1 MDFNQFINNE
11 ASKLESSNSSFNNNV
26 ESYKPKNPVLRLGN
40 IKDANGNKV
49 TKENA
54 FVRVLPP
61 AQGTNVFFKEFRTT
75 GINYSK
81 KDGSQGFTGL
91 TLPAE
96 PGSSVLDPYI
106 QDWIT
111 NGVQFSRF
119 PNKPGVRYY
128 IHVIEYFNNNGQIQP
143 KTDEQGNVMIQ
154 PMELSNTG
162 YKELVANLKDT
173 MLKPSPNAPHSFIS
187 ANEAFLVNIAKAKK
201 GEMSWKV
208 SVYPNAPLGALPQGW
223 EQQLSDLEQLA
234 KPTEEQNPN
243 FVNFLI
249 NNVNN
254 TELSHDNFK
263 FNRESNVLGEEPSE
277 PKQAPTQQDIDN
289 QMPSNMEGQPNQP
302 QQGQVGQYTQQ
313 GQNNGQGQQLQGNQQ
328 PISNT
333 QFGQGA
339 PSGQQPNNT
348 GSVDWNNLAQQQSQP
363 DSNPFNDFD
372 VNSVDDSQVPFETQ
386 PQNTQQA
393 PEPQQTTQEPPKQK
407 QTQSIDDVLG
417 GLDLDNL

>member
-11 ASKLESSNSSFNNNV
+11 ASKLESGNSTFNNNSG

-40 IKDANGNKV
+40 VKDANGQKTV
-49 TKENA
+49 KENA
-54 FVRVLPP
+54 LVRVLPP
-61 AQGTNVFFKEFRTT
+61 AQGTNVFFKEFRTS
-75 GINYSK
+75 GINYTK

-96 PGSSVLDPYI
+96 QGSSVLDPYI
-106 QDWIT
+106 DNWIAD
-111 NGVQFSRF
+111 GVQFSRF
-119 PNKPGVRYY
+119 PNKPAVRYY

-143 KTDEQGNVMIQ
+143 KTDAQGNIMIQ

-162 YKELVANLKDT
+162 YKELLANLKDT

-223 EQQLSDLEQLA
+223 EQQLSDLEKLA

-263 FNRESNVLGEEPSE
+263 FNRESNVLGEEPSA
-277 PKQAPTQQDIDN
+277 PKQEPTQQDIDSQIPN
-289 QMPSNMEGQPNQP
+289 NIGGQQQAPVQSQQPQP
-302 QQGQVGQYTQQ
+302 QQQQ
-313 GQNNGQGQQLQGNQQ
+313 GN
-328 PISNT
+328 
-333 QFGQGA
+333 
-339 PSGQQPNNT
+339 
-348 GSVDWNNLAQQQSQP
+348 VDWNNLAQQQSQP

-372 VNSVDDSQVPFETQ
+372 VNSIDDVQVPFDTQ

-393 PEPQQTTQEPPKQK
+393 PEPQQATQEPPKQK
-407 QTQSIDDVLG
+407 KTQSIDDVLG
-417 GLDLDNL
+417 SLDLDNL

>member
-61 AQGTNVFFKEFRTT
+61 AQGTNVFFKEFRTS

-96 PGSSVLDPYI
+96 QGSSVLDPYI
-106 QDWIT
+106 DNWIA

-119 PNKPGVRYY
+119 PNKPAVRYY

-143 KTDEQGNVMIQ
+143 KTDSQGNIMIQ

-162 YKELVANLKDT
+162 YKELLANLKDT

-223 EQQLSDLEQLA
+223 EQQLSDLEKLA
-234 KPTEEQNPN
+234 QPTEEQNPN

-263 FNRESNVLGEEPSE
+263 FNRESNVLGEEPSA
-277 PKQAPTQQDIDN
+277 PKQEPTQQDIDS
-289 QMPSNMEGQPNQP
+289 QMPSNIGGQQQAPVQSQQP
-302 QQGQVGQYTQQ
+302 QQPQQQ
-313 GQNNGQGQQLQGNQQ
+313 GN
-328 PISNT
+328 
-333 QFGQGA
+333 
-339 PSGQQPNNT
+339 
-348 GSVDWNNLAQQQSQP
+348 VDWNNLAQQQSQP

-372 VNSVDDSQVPFETQ
+372 VSSIDDVQVPFDTQ
-386 PQNTQQA
+386 SQNTQQA
-393 PEPQQTTQEPPKQK
+393 PEPQPEPQQTTQEPPKQK

>member
-11 ASKLESSNSSFNNNV
+11 ASKLESGNSTFNNNSG

-40 IKDANGNKV
+40 VKDANGNKV

-61 AQGTNVFFKEFRTT
+61 AQGTNVFFKEFRTS

-96 PGSSVLDPYI
+96 QGSSVLDPYI
-106 QDWIT
+106 DNWIA
-111 NGVQFSRF
+111 NSVQFSRF
-119 PNKPGVRYY
+119 PNKPAVRYY

-143 KTDEQGNVMIQ
+143 KTDSQGNIMIQ

-162 YKELVANLKDT
+162 YKELLANLKDT

-223 EQQLSDLEQLA
+223 EQQLSDLEKLA
-234 KPTEEQNPN
+234 QPTEEQNPN

-263 FNRESNVLGEEPSE
+263 FNRESNVLGEEPSA
-277 PKQAPTQQDIDN
+277 PKQEPTQQDIDS
-289 QMPSNMEGQPNQP
+289 QMPSNIGGQQQAPVQSQQP
-302 QQGQVGQYTQQ
+302 QQ
-313 GQNNGQGQQLQGNQQ
+313 QGN
-328 PISNT
+328 
-333 QFGQGA
+333 
-339 PSGQQPNNT
+339 
-348 GSVDWNNLAQQQSQP
+348 VDWNNLAQQQSQP

-372 VNSVDDSQVPFETQ
+372 VSSIDDVQVPFDTQ
-386 PQNTQQA
+386 SQNTQQA
-393 PEPQQTTQEPPKQK
+393 PEPQPEPQQTTQEPPKQK

>member
-1 MDFNQFINNE
+1 MDFNQFINQE
-11 ASKLESSNSSFNNNV
+11 ASKLESGNSNFNQQN
-26 ESYKPKNPVLRLGN
+26 ESYKPKHSVLRLGN

-61 AQGTNVFFKEFRTT
+61 TQGTNVFFKEFRTT

-96 PGSSVLDPYI
+96 QGSSVLDPYI
-106 QDWIT
+106 DNWIA

-119 PNKPGVRYY
+119 PNKPAVRYY

-143 KTDEQGNVMIQ
+143 KTDSQGNIMIQ

-162 YKELVANLKDT
+162 YKELLVNLKDT

-223 EQQLSDLEQLA
+223 EQQLSDLEKLA
-234 KPTEEQNPN
+234 QPTEEQNPN

-263 FNRESNVLGEEPSE
+263 FNRETNVLGEEPSA
-277 PKQAPTQQDIDN
+277 PKQEPTQQDIDS
-289 QMPSNMEGQPNQP
+289 QMPSNIGGQPNQP
-302 QQGQVGQYTQQ
+302 QQS
-313 GQNNGQGQQLQGNQQ
+313 QGQQ
-328 PISNT
+328 PT
-333 QFGQGA
+333 
-339 PSGQQPNNT
+339 NT

-363 DSNPFNDFD
+363 DSNPFSDFD
-372 VNSVDDSQVPFETQ
+372 VSSVDDSQLPFETQ

-393 PEPQQTTQEPPKQK
+393 PEPQPQPQQTTQEPPKQNQPK
-407 QTQSIDDVLG
+407 NIDDVLG

>member
-11 ASKLESSNSSFNNNV
+11 ASKLESGNSTFNNNSG

-40 IKDANGNKV
+40 VRDANGKKAV
-49 TKENA
+49 KENA
-54 FVRVLPP
+54 LVRVLPP
-61 AQGTNVFFKEFRTT
+61 AQGTNVFFKEFRAT
-75 GINYSK
+75 GVNFTK
-81 KDGSQGFTGL
+81 KDGSQSYSGL

-96 PGSSVLDPYI
+96 QGSSVLDPYI
-106 QDWIT
+106 DNWIA
-111 NGVQFSRF
+111 NGVQFSKF
-119 PNKPGVRYY
+119 PNKPAVRYY

-143 KTDEQGNVMIQ
+143 KTDAQGNIIVQ

-162 YKELVANLKDT
+162 YKELLANLKDT

-223 EQQLSDLEQLA
+223 EQQLSDLEKLA

-263 FNRESNVLGEEPSE
+263 FNRESNVLGEEPSA
-277 PKQAPTQQDIDN
+277 PKQEPTQQDIDSQIPN
-289 QMPSNMEGQPNQP
+289 NIGGQQQAPVQSQQP
-302 QQGQVGQYTQQ
+302 QQQQQQQ
-313 GQNNGQGQQLQGNQQ
+313 GN
-328 PISNT
+328 
-333 QFGQGA
+333 
-339 PSGQQPNNT
+339 
-348 GSVDWNNLAQQQSQP
+348 VDWNNLAQQQSQP

-372 VNSVDDSQVPFETQ
+372 VNSINDVQVPFDTQ

-393 PEPQQTTQEPPKQK
+393 PEPQLEPQQATQEPPKQK
-407 QTQSIDDVLG
+407 KTQSIDDVLG
-417 GLDLDNL
+417 SLDLDNL

>member
-11 ASKLESSNSSFNNNV
+11 ASKLESSNSTFNNNSG

-40 IKDANGNKV
+40 VRDANGQKTV
-49 TKENA
+49 KENA
-54 FVRVLPP
+54 LVRVLPP
-61 AQGTNVFFKEFRTT
+61 AQGTNVFFKEFRTS
-75 GINYSK
+75 GINFTK
-81 KDGSQGFTGL
+81 KDGSQSYSGL

-96 PGSSVLDPYI
+96 QGSSVLDPYI
-106 QDWIT
+106 DNWIA

-143 KTDEQGNVMIQ
+143 KTDSQGNIMIQ

-162 YKELVANLKDT
+162 YKELLANLKDT

-223 EQQLSDLEQLA
+223 EQQLSDLEKLA
-234 KPTEEQNPN
+234 QPTEEQNPN

-263 FNRESNVLGEEPSE
+263 FNRETNVLGEEPSA
-277 PKQAPTQQDIDN
+277 PKQEPTQQDIDS
-289 QMPSNMEGQPNQP
+289 QMPSNIGGQQQAPVQAQQP
-302 QQGQVGQYTQQ
+302 QQQQ
-313 GQNNGQGQQLQGNQQ
+313 GN
-328 PISNT
+328 
-333 QFGQGA
+333 
-339 PSGQQPNNT
+339 
-348 GSVDWNNLAQQQSQP
+348 VDWNNLAQQQSQP

-372 VNSVDDSQVPFETQ
+372 VSSIDDVQVPFDTQ
-386 PQNTQQA
+386 SQNTQQA
-393 PEPQQTTQEPPKQK
+393 PEPQPEPQQTTQEPPKQK

>member
-96 PGSSVLDPYI
+96 QGSSVLDPYI
-106 QDWIT
+106 ANWIA

-119 PNKPGVRYY
+119 PNKPAVRYY

-143 KTDEQGNVMIQ
+143 KTDSQGNIMIQ

-162 YKELVANLKDT
+162 YKELLANLKDT

-223 EQQLSDLEQLA
+223 EQQLSDLEKLA

-263 FNRESNVLGEEPSE
+263 FNRESNVLGEEPSA
-277 PKQAPTQQDIDN
+277 PKQEPTQQDIDSQIPN
-289 QMPSNMEGQPNQP
+289 NIGGQQQAPVQSQQP
-302 QQGQVGQYTQQ
+302 QQPQQQ
-313 GQNNGQGQQLQGNQQ
+313 GN
-328 PISNT
+328 
-333 QFGQGA
+333 
-339 PSGQQPNNT
+339 
-348 GSVDWNNLAQQQSQP
+348 VDWNNLAQQQSQP

-372 VNSVDDSQVPFETQ
+372 VNSIDDVQVPFDTQ

-393 PEPQQTTQEPPKQK
+393 PEPQPEPQQATQEPPKQK

>member
-61 AQGTNVFFKEFRTT
+61 AQGTNVFFKEFRTS

-96 PGSSVLDPYI
+96 QGSSVLDPYI
-106 QDWIT
+106 DSWIA

-119 PNKPGVRYY
+119 PNKPAVRYY

-143 KTDEQGNVMIQ
+143 KTDSQGNIMIQ

-162 YKELVANLKDT
+162 YKELLANLKDT

-223 EQQLSDLEQLA
+223 EQQLSDLEKLA
-234 KPTEEQNPN
+234 QPTEEQNPN

-263 FNRESNVLGEEPSE
+263 FNRESNVLGEEPSA
-277 PKQAPTQQDIDN
+277 PKQEPTQQDIDS
-289 QMPSNMEGQPNQP
+289 QIPSNIGGQQQAPVRSQQP
-302 QQGQVGQYTQQ
+302 QQQQ
-313 GQNNGQGQQLQGNQQ
+313 GN
-328 PISNT
+328 
-333 QFGQGA
+333 
-339 PSGQQPNNT
+339 
-348 GSVDWNNLAQQQSQP
+348 VDWNNLAQQQSQP

-372 VNSVDDSQVPFETQ
+372 VNSIDDVQVPFSTQ

-393 PEPQQTTQEPPKQK
+393 SEPQPQQTTQEPPKQNQPK
-407 QTQSIDDVLG
+407 NIDDVLG

>member
-40 IKDANGNKV
+40 VKDANGNKV

-96 PGSSVLDPYI
+96 QGSSVLDPYI
-106 QDWIT
+106 DSWIA

-119 PNKPGVRYY
+119 PNKPAVRYY

-143 KTDEQGNVMIQ
+143 KTDSQGSIMIQ

-162 YKELVANLKDT
+162 YKELLANLKDT

-223 EQQLSDLEQLA
+223 EQQLSDLEKLA
-234 KPTEEQNPN
+234 QPTEEQNPN

-263 FNRESNVLGEEPSE
+263 FNRETNVLGEEPSA
-277 PKQAPTQQDIDN
+277 PKQEPTQQDIDS
-289 QMPSNMEGQPNQP
+289 QMPSNIGGQQQAPVQAQQP
-302 QQGQVGQYTQQ
+302 QQQQ
-313 GQNNGQGQQLQGNQQ
+313 GN
-328 PISNT
+328 
-333 QFGQGA
+333 
-339 PSGQQPNNT
+339 
-348 GSVDWNNLAQQQSQP
+348 VDWNNLAQQQSQP

-372 VNSVDDSQVPFETQ
+372 VSSIDDVQVPFDTQ
-386 PQNTQQA
+386 SQNTQQA
-393 PEPQQTTQEPPKQK
+393 PEPQPEPQQTTQEPPKQK

>member
-61 AQGTNVFFKEFRTT
+61 AQGTNVFFKEFRTS

-96 PGSSVLDPYI
+96 QGSSVLDPYI
-106 QDWIT
+106 DNWIA

-119 PNKPGVRYY
+119 PNKPAVRYY

-143 KTDEQGNVMIQ
+143 KTDSQGNIVIQ

-162 YKELVANLKDT
+162 YKELLANLKDT

-223 EQQLSDLEQLA
+223 EQQLSDLEKLA
-234 KPTEEQNPN
+234 QPTEEQNPN

-263 FNRESNVLGEEPSE
+263 FNRETNVLGEEPSA
-277 PKQAPTQQDIDN
+277 PKQEPTQQDIDS
-289 QMPSNMEGQPNQP
+289 QIPSNIGGQQQAPVQAQQP
-302 QQGQVGQYTQQ
+302 QQ
-313 GQNNGQGQQLQGNQQ
+313 QGN
-328 PISNT
+328 
-333 QFGQGA
+333 
-339 PSGQQPNNT
+339 
-348 GSVDWNNLAQQQSQP
+348 VDWNNLAQQQSQP

-372 VNSVDDSQVPFETQ
+372 VSSIDDVQVPFDTQ
-386 PQNTQQA
+386 SQNTQQA
-393 PEPQQTTQEPPKQK
+393 PEPQPEPQQTTQEPPKQK

>member
-1 MDFNQFINNE
+1 MDFNQFINSE
-11 ASKLESSNSSFNNNV
+11 ASKLESGNSTFNNNSG

-40 IKDANGNKV
+40 VRDANGKKTV
-49 TKENA
+49 KENA
-54 FVRVLPP
+54 LVRVLPP
-61 AQGTNVFFKEFRTT
+61 AQGTNVFFKEFRTS
-75 GINYSK
+75 GINFTK
-81 KDGSQGFTGL
+81 KDGSQSYSGL

-96 PGSSVLDPYI
+96 QGSSVLDPYI
-106 QDWIT
+106 DNWIA

-128 IHVIEYFNNNGQIQP
+128 IHVIEYFNNNGQLQP
-143 KTDEQGNVMIQ
+143 KTDAQGNIMIQ

-162 YKELVANLKDT
+162 YKELLANLKDT

-187 ANEAFLVNIAKAKK
+187 ANEAFLVNIVKAKK

-223 EQQLSDLEQLA
+223 EQQLSDLEKLA

-263 FNRESNVLGEEPSE
+263 FNRESNVLGEEPSAPQQE
-277 PKQAPTQQDIDN
+277 PTQQDIDS
-289 QMPSNMEGQPNQP
+289 QIPSNIGGQQQAPVQSQQP
-302 QQGQVGQYTQQ
+302 QQ
-313 GQNNGQGQQLQGNQQ
+313 QGN
-328 PISNT
+328 
-333 QFGQGA
+333 
-339 PSGQQPNNT
+339 
-348 GSVDWNNLAQQQSQP
+348 VDWNNLAQQQSQP
-363 DSNPFNDFD
+363 DSNPFNGFD
-372 VNSVDDSQVPFETQ
+372 ANSIDDVQVPFDTQ

-393 PEPQQTTQEPPKQK
+393 PEPQPEPQQATQEPPKQK

>member
-40 IKDANGNKV
+40 IKDANGKKV

-61 AQGTNVFFKEFRTT
+61 AQGTNVFFKEFRTS

-96 PGSSVLDPYI
+96 QGSSVLDPYI
-106 QDWIT
+106 DNWIA

-119 PNKPGVRYY
+119 PNKPAVRYY

-143 KTDEQGNVMIQ
+143 KTDSQGNIVIQ

-162 YKELVANLKDT
+162 YKELLANLKDT

-223 EQQLSDLEQLA
+223 EQQLSDLEKLA
-234 KPTEEQNPN
+234 QPTEEQNPN

-263 FNRESNVLGEEPSE
+263 FNRETNVLGEEPSA
-277 PKQAPTQQDIDN
+277 PKQEPTQQDIDS
-289 QMPSNMEGQPNQP
+289 QIPSNIGGQQQAPVQSQQP
-302 QQGQVGQYTQQ
+302 QQ
-313 GQNNGQGQQLQGNQQ
+313 QGN
-328 PISNT
+328 
-333 QFGQGA
+333 
-339 PSGQQPNNT
+339 
-348 GSVDWNNLAQQQSQP
+348 VDWNNLAQQQSQP

-372 VNSVDDSQVPFETQ
+372 VSSIDDVQVPFDTQ
-386 PQNTQQA
+386 SQNTQQA
-393 PEPQQTTQEPPKQK
+393 PEPQPEPQQTTQEPPKQK

>member
-96 PGSSVLDPYI
+96 QGSSVLDPYI
-106 QDWIT
+106 DNWIA

-119 PNKPGVRYY
+119 PNKPAVRYY

-143 KTDEQGNVMIQ
+143 KTDSQGNIMIQ

-162 YKELVANLKDT
+162 YKELLANLKDT

-223 EQQLSDLEQLA
+223 EQQLSDLEKLA

-263 FNRESNVLGEEPSE
+263 FNRESNVLGEEPSA
-277 PKQAPTQQDIDN
+277 PKQEPTQQDIDS
-289 QMPSNMEGQPNQP
+289 QIPSNIGGQQQAPVQSQQP
-302 QQGQVGQYTQQ
+302 QQQQQQQ
-313 GQNNGQGQQLQGNQQ
+313 GN
-328 PISNT
+328 
-333 QFGQGA
+333 
-339 PSGQQPNNT
+339 
-348 GSVDWNNLAQQQSQP
+348 VDWNNLAQQQSQP

-372 VNSVDDSQVPFETQ
+372 VNSIDDVQVPFSTQ

-393 PEPQQTTQEPPKQK
+393 PEPQPEPQQATQEPPKQK

>member
-61 AQGTNVFFKEFRTT
+61 AQGTNVFFKEFRTS

-96 PGSSVLDPYI
+96 QGSSVLDPYI
-106 QDWIT
+106 DNWIA

-119 PNKPGVRYY
+119 PNKPAVRYY

-143 KTDEQGNVMIQ
+143 KTDSQGNIMIQ

-162 YKELVANLKDT
+162 YKELLANLKDV

-223 EQQLSDLEQLA
+223 EQQLSDLDKLA
-234 KPTEEQNPN
+234 QPTEEQNPN

-263 FNRESNVLGEEPSE
+263 FNRETNVLGEEPSA
-277 PKQAPTQQDIDN
+277 PKQEPTQQDIDS
-289 QMPSNMEGQPNQP
+289 QMPSNIGGQPNQP
-302 QQGQVGQYTQQ
+302 QQSQV
-313 GQNNGQGQQLQGNQQ
+313 
-328 PISNT
+328 
-333 QFGQGA
+333 
-339 PSGQQPNNT
+339 QQPNNA

-372 VNSVDDSQVPFETQ
+372 VSSVDDSQLPFETQ

-393 PEPQQTTQEPPKQK
+393 PEPQPQPQPQQTTQEPPKQNQPK
-407 QTQSIDDVLG
+407 NIDDVLG

>member
-96 PGSSVLDPYI
+96 QGSSVLDPYI
-106 QDWIT
+106 DNWIA

-119 PNKPGVRYY
+119 PNKPAVRYY

-143 KTDEQGNVMIQ
+143 KTDSQGNIVIQ

-162 YKELVANLKDT
+162 YKELLANLKDT

-223 EQQLSDLEQLA
+223 EQQLSDLEKLA
-234 KPTEEQNPN
+234 QPTEEQNPN

-263 FNRESNVLGEEPSE
+263 FNRETNVLGEEPSA
-277 PKQAPTQQDIDN
+277 PKQEPTQQDIDS
-289 QMPSNMEGQPNQP
+289 QMPSNIGGQQQAPVQSQQP
-302 QQGQVGQYTQQ
+302 QQ
-313 GQNNGQGQQLQGNQQ
+313 QGN
-328 PISNT
+328 
-333 QFGQGA
+333 
-339 PSGQQPNNT
+339 
-348 GSVDWNNLAQQQSQP
+348 VDWNNLAQQQSQP

-372 VNSVDDSQVPFETQ
+372 VSSIDDVQVPFDT
-386 PQNTQQA
+386 PSQNTQQA
-393 PEPQQTTQEPPKQK
+393 PEPQPEPQQTTQEPPKQK

>member
-40 IKDANGNKV
+40 VKDANGNKV

-96 PGSSVLDPYI
+96 QGSSVLDPYI
-106 QDWIT
+106 DSWIA

-119 PNKPGVRYY
+119 PNKPAVRYY

-143 KTDEQGNVMIQ
+143 KTDSQGNIMIQ

-162 YKELVANLKDT
+162 YKELLANLKDT

-223 EQQLSDLEQLA
+223 EQQLSDLEKLA
-234 KPTEEQNPN
+234 QPTEEQNPN
-243 FVNFLI
+243 FVNLLI

-263 FNRESNVLGEEPSE
+263 FNRESNVLGEEPSA
-277 PKQAPTQQDIDN
+277 PKQEPTQQDIDSQIPN
-289 QMPSNMEGQPNQP
+289 NIGGQQQAPVQP
-302 QQGQVGQYTQQ
+302 QQQQQQ
-313 GQNNGQGQQLQGNQQ
+313 GN
-328 PISNT
+328 
-333 QFGQGA
+333 
-339 PSGQQPNNT
+339 
-348 GSVDWNNLAQQQSQP
+348 VDWNNLAQQQSQP

-372 VNSVDDSQVPFETQ
+372 VNSIDDVQVPFDTQ
-386 PQNTQQA
+386 SQNTQQA
-393 PEPQQTTQEPPKQK
+393 PESQQATQEPPKQK
-407 QTQSIDDVLG
+407 KTQSIDDVLG
-417 GLDLDNL
+417 SLDLDNL

>member
-61 AQGTNVFFKEFRTT
+61 AQGTNVFFKEFRTS

-96 PGSSVLDPYI
+96 QGSSVLDPYI
-106 QDWIT
+106 DNWIA

-119 PNKPGVRYY
+119 PNKPAVRYY

-143 KTDEQGNVMIQ
+143 KTDSQGNIMIQ

-162 YKELVANLKDT
+162 YKELLANLKDT

-223 EQQLSDLEQLA
+223 EQQLSDLEKLA
-234 KPTEEQNPN
+234 QPTEEQNPN

-263 FNRESNVLGEEPSE
+263 FNRESNVLGEEPSA
-277 PKQAPTQQDIDN
+277 PKQEPTQQDIDS
-289 QMPSNMEGQPNQP
+289 QMPSNIGGQQQAPVQSQQP
-302 QQGQVGQYTQQ
+302 QQ
-313 GQNNGQGQQLQGNQQ
+313 QGN
-328 PISNT
+328 
-333 QFGQGA
+333 
-339 PSGQQPNNT
+339 
-348 GSVDWNNLAQQQSQP
+348 VDWNNLAQQQSQP

-372 VNSVDDSQVPFETQ
+372 VSSIDDVQVPFDTQ
-386 PQNTQQA
+386 SQNTQQA
-393 PEPQQTTQEPPKQK
+393 PEPQPEPQQTTQEPPKQK

>member
-61 AQGTNVFFKEFRTT
+61 AQGTNVFFKEFRTS

-106 QDWIT
+106 DNWIA

-119 PNKPGVRYY
+119 PNKPAVRYY

-143 KTDEQGNVMIQ
+143 KTDSQGNIVIQ

-162 YKELVANLKDT
+162 YKELLANLKDT

-223 EQQLSDLEQLA
+223 EQQLSDLEKLA
-234 KPTEEQNPN
+234 QPTEEQNPN

-263 FNRESNVLGEEPSE
+263 FNRETNVLGEEPSA
-277 PKQAPTQQDIDN
+277 PKQEPTQQDIDS
-289 QMPSNMEGQPNQP
+289 QIPSNIGGQQQAPVQAQQP
-302 QQGQVGQYTQQ
+302 QQ
-313 GQNNGQGQQLQGNQQ
+313 QGN
-328 PISNT
+328 
-333 QFGQGA
+333 
-339 PSGQQPNNT
+339 
-348 GSVDWNNLAQQQSQP
+348 VDWNNLAQQQSQP

-372 VNSVDDSQVPFETQ
+372 VSSIDDVQVPFDTQ
-386 PQNTQQA
+386 SQNTQQA
-393 PEPQQTTQEPPKQK
+393 PEPQPEPQQTTQEPPKQK

>member
-11 ASKLESSNSSFNNNV
+11 ASKLESGNNTFNNNSG

-40 IKDANGNKV
+40 VKDANGNKV

-96 PGSSVLDPYI
+96 QGSSVLDPYI
-106 QDWIT
+106 DSWIA

-119 PNKPGVRYY
+119 PNKPAVRYY

-143 KTDEQGNVMIQ
+143 KTDSQGNIMIQ

-162 YKELVANLKDT
+162 YKELLANLKDT

-223 EQQLSDLEQLA
+223 EQQLSDLEKLA
-234 KPTEEQNPN
+234 QPTEEQNPN

-263 FNRESNVLGEEPSE
+263 FNRETNVLGEEPSA
-277 PKQAPTQQDIDN
+277 PKQEPTQQDIDSQIPN
-289 QMPSNMEGQPNQP
+289 NIGGQQQAPVQSQQQ
-302 QQGQVGQYTQQ
+302 QQG
-313 GQNNGQGQQLQGNQQ
+313 N
-328 PISNT
+328 
-333 QFGQGA
+333 
-339 PSGQQPNNT
+339 
-348 GSVDWNNLAQQQSQP
+348 VDWNNLAQQQSQP

-372 VNSVDDSQVPFETQ
+372 VSSIDDVQVPFDTQ
-386 PQNTQQA
+386 SQNTQQA
-393 PEPQQTTQEPPKQK
+393 PESQPEPQPTTQEPPKQK

>member
-40 IKDANGNKV
+40 VKDANGNKV

-96 PGSSVLDPYI
+96 QGSSVLDPYI
-106 QDWIT
+106 DSWIA

-119 PNKPGVRYY
+119 PNKPAVRYY

-143 KTDEQGNVMIQ
+143 KTDSQGNIMIQ

-162 YKELVANLKDT
+162 YKELLANLKDT

-223 EQQLSDLEQLA
+223 EQQLSDLEKLA
-234 KPTEEQNPN
+234 QPTEEQNPN

-263 FNRESNVLGEEPSE
+263 FNRETNVLGEEPSA
-277 PKQAPTQQDIDN
+277 PKQEPTQQDIDS
-289 QMPSNMEGQPNQP
+289 QMPSNIG
-302 QQGQVGQYTQQ
+302 
-313 GQNNGQGQQLQGNQQ
+313 GQQQAPVQSQQQQKGN
-328 PISNT
+328 
-333 QFGQGA
+333 
-339 PSGQQPNNT
+339 
-348 GSVDWNNLAQQQSQP
+348 VDWNNLAQQQSQP

-372 VNSVDDSQVPFETQ
+372 VSSIDDVQVPFDTQ
-386 PQNTQQA
+386 SQNTQQA
-393 PEPQQTTQEPPKQK
+393 PESQPEPQQTTQEPPKQK

>member
-40 IKDANGNKV
+40 VKDANGNKV

-96 PGSSVLDPYI
+96 QGSSVLDPYI
-106 QDWIT
+106 DSWIA

-119 PNKPGVRYY
+119 PNKPAVRYY

-143 KTDEQGNVMIQ
+143 KTDSQGNIMIQ

-162 YKELVANLKDT
+162 YKELLANLKDT

-223 EQQLSDLEQLA
+223 EQQLSDLEKLA
-234 KPTEEQNPN
+234 QPTEEQNPN

-263 FNRESNVLGEEPSE
+263 FNRETNVLGEEPSA
-277 PKQAPTQQDIDN
+277 PKQEPTQQDIDS
-289 QMPSNMEGQPNQP
+289 QMPSNIGGQQQAPVQSQQ
-302 QQGQVGQYTQQ
+302 QQG
-313 GQNNGQGQQLQGNQQ
+313 N
-328 PISNT
+328 
-333 QFGQGA
+333 
-339 PSGQQPNNT
+339 
-348 GSVDWNNLAQQQSQP
+348 VDWNNLAQQQSQP

-372 VNSVDDSQVPFETQ
+372 VSSIDDVQVPFDTQ
-386 PQNTQQA
+386 SQNTQQA
-393 PEPQQTTQEPPKQK
+393 PESQQTTQEPPKQK

>member
-40 IKDANGNKV
+40 VKDANGNKV

-96 PGSSVLDPYI
+96 QGSSVLDPYI
-106 QDWIT
+106 DSWIA

-119 PNKPGVRYY
+119 PNKPAVRYY

-143 KTDEQGNVMIQ
+143 KTDSQGNIMIQ

-162 YKELVANLKDT
+162 YKELLANLKDT

-223 EQQLSDLEQLA
+223 EQQLSDLEKLA
-234 KPTEEQNPN
+234 QPTEEQNPN

-263 FNRESNVLGEEPSE
+263 FNRETNVLGEEPSA
-277 PKQAPTQQDIDN
+277 PKQEPTQQDIDS
-289 QMPSNMEGQPNQP
+289 QMPSNIGGQQQAPVQAQQP
-302 QQGQVGQYTQQ
+302 QQQQ
-313 GQNNGQGQQLQGNQQ
+313 GN
-328 PISNT
+328 
-333 QFGQGA
+333 
-339 PSGQQPNNT
+339 
-348 GSVDWNNLAQQQSQP
+348 VDWNNLAQQQSQP

-372 VNSVDDSQVPFETQ
+372 VSSIDDVQVPFDTQ
-386 PQNTQQA
+386 SQNTQQA
-393 PEPQQTTQEPPKQK
+393 PEPQPEPQQTTQEPPKQK

>member
-11 ASKLESSNSSFNNNV
+11 ASKLESGNNTFNNNSG

-40 IKDANGNKV
+40 VKDANGQKTV
-49 TKENA
+49 KENA
-54 FVRVLPP
+54 LVRVLPP
-61 AQGTNVFFKEFRTT
+61 AQGTNVFFKEFRTS
-75 GINYSK
+75 GINYTK

-96 PGSSVLDPYI
+96 QGSSVLDPYI
-106 QDWIT
+106 DNWIAD
-111 NGVQFSRF
+111 GVQFSRF
-119 PNKPGVRYY
+119 PNKPAVRYY

-143 KTDEQGNVMIQ
+143 KTDSQGNIMIQ

-162 YKELVANLKDT
+162 YKELLANLKDT

-223 EQQLSDLEQLA
+223 EQQLSDLEKLA
-234 KPTEEQNPN
+234 QPTEEQNPN

-263 FNRESNVLGEEPSE
+263 FNRETNVLGEEPSA
-277 PKQAPTQQDIDN
+277 PKQEPTQQDIDS
-289 QMPSNMEGQPNQP
+289 QMPSNIGGQQQAPVQSQQQ
-302 QQGQVGQYTQQ
+302 QQG
-313 GQNNGQGQQLQGNQQ
+313 N
-328 PISNT
+328 
-333 QFGQGA
+333 
-339 PSGQQPNNT
+339 
-348 GSVDWNNLAQQQSQP
+348 VDWNNLAQQQSQP

-372 VNSVDDSQVPFETQ
+372 VSSIDDVQVPFDTQ
-386 PQNTQQA
+386 SQNTQQA
-393 PEPQQTTQEPPKQK
+393 PESQPEPQPTTQEPPKQK

>member
-40 IKDANGNKV
+40 VKDANGNKV

-96 PGSSVLDPYI
+96 QGSSVLDPYI
-106 QDWIT
+106 DSWIA

-119 PNKPGVRYY
+119 PNKPAVRYY

-143 KTDEQGNVMIQ
+143 KTDSQGNIMIQ

-162 YKELVANLKDT
+162 YKELLANLKDT

-223 EQQLSDLEQLA
+223 EQQLSDLEKLA

-263 FNRESNVLGEEPSE
+263 FNRESNVLGEEPSA
-277 PKQAPTQQDIDN
+277 PKQEPTQQDIDSQIPN
-289 QMPSNMEGQPNQP
+289 NIGGQQQAPVRSQQP
-302 QQGQVGQYTQQ
+302 QQQQ
-313 GQNNGQGQQLQGNQQ
+313 GN
-328 PISNT
+328 
-333 QFGQGA
+333 
-339 PSGQQPNNT
+339 
-348 GSVDWNNLAQQQSQP
+348 VDWNNLAQQQSQP

-372 VNSVDDSQVPFETQ
+372 VNSIDDVQVPFSTQ

-393 PEPQQTTQEPPKQK
+393 PEPQPQQTTQEPPKQNQPK
-407 QTQSIDDVLG
+407 NIDDVLG

>member
-40 IKDANGNKV
+40 VKDANGNKV

-96 PGSSVLDPYI
+96 QGSSVLDPYI
-106 QDWIT
+106 DSWIA

-119 PNKPGVRYY
+119 PNKPAVRYY

-143 KTDEQGNVMIQ
+143 KTDSQGNIMIQ

-162 YKELVANLKDT
+162 YKELLANLKDT

-223 EQQLSDLEQLA
+223 EQQLSDLEKLA
-234 KPTEEQNPN
+234 QPTEEQNPN

-263 FNRESNVLGEEPSE
+263 FNRETNVLGEEPSA
-277 PKQAPTQQDIDN
+277 PKQEPTQQDIDS
-289 QMPSNMEGQPNQP
+289 QMPSNIGGQQQAPVQP
-302 QQGQVGQYTQQ
+302 QQQQQQQ
-313 GQNNGQGQQLQGNQQ
+313 GN
-328 PISNT
+328 
-333 QFGQGA
+333 
-339 PSGQQPNNT
+339 
-348 GSVDWNNLAQQQSQP
+348 VDWNNLAQQQSQP
-363 DSNPFNDFD
+363 DPSPFNDFD
-372 VNSVDDSQVPFETQ
+372 VSSIDDVQVPFSTQ

-393 PEPQQTTQEPPKQK
+393 PEPQPEPQQTTQEPPKQK

>member
-40 IKDANGNKV
+40 VKDANGNKV

-96 PGSSVLDPYI
+96 QGSSVLDPYI
-106 QDWIT
+106 DSWIA

-119 PNKPGVRYY
+119 PNKPAVRYY

-143 KTDEQGNVMIQ
+143 KTDSQGNIMIQ

-162 YKELVANLKDT
+162 YKELLANLKDT

-223 EQQLSDLEQLA
+223 EQQLSDLEKLA
-234 KPTEEQNPN
+234 QPTEEQNPN

-263 FNRESNVLGEEPSE
+263 FNRETNVLGEEPSA
-277 PKQAPTQQDIDN
+277 PKQEPTQQDIDS
-289 QMPSNMEGQPNQP
+289 QMPSNIGGQQQAPVQSQQQ
-302 QQGQVGQYTQQ
+302 QQG
-313 GQNNGQGQQLQGNQQ
+313 N
-328 PISNT
+328 
-333 QFGQGA
+333 
-339 PSGQQPNNT
+339 
-348 GSVDWNNLAQQQSQP
+348 VDWNNLAQQQSQP

-372 VNSVDDSQVPFETQ
+372 VSSIDDVQVPFDTQ
-386 PQNTQQA
+386 SQNTQQA
-393 PEPQQTTQEPPKQK
+393 PESQQTTQEPPKQK

>member
-40 IKDANGNKV
+40 VKDANGNKV

-96 PGSSVLDPYI
+96 QGSSVLDPYI
-106 QDWIT
+106 DSWIA

-119 PNKPGVRYY
+119 PNKPAVRYY

-143 KTDEQGNVMIQ
+143 KTDSQGNIMIQ

-162 YKELVANLKDT
+162 YKELLANLKDT

-187 ANEAFLVNIAKAKK
+187 ANEAFLVNIVKAKK

-223 EQQLSDLEQLA
+223 EQQLSDLEKLA
-234 KPTEEQNPN
+234 QPTEEQNPN

-263 FNRESNVLGEEPSE
+263 FNRETNVLGEEPSA
-277 PKQAPTQQDIDN
+277 PKQEPTQQDIDS
-289 QMPSNMEGQPNQP
+289 QIPSNIGGQQQAPVQSQQ
-302 QQGQVGQYTQQ
+302 QQG
-313 GQNNGQGQQLQGNQQ
+313 N
-328 PISNT
+328 
-333 QFGQGA
+333 
-339 PSGQQPNNT
+339 
-348 GSVDWNNLAQQQSQP
+348 VDWNNLAQQQSQP

-372 VNSVDDSQVPFETQ
+372 VSSIDDVQVPFDTQ
-386 PQNTQQA
+386 SQNTQQA
-393 PEPQQTTQEPPKQK
+393 PESQQTTQEPPKQK

>member
-61 AQGTNVFFKEFRTT
+61 AQGTNVFFKEFRTS
-75 GINYSK
+75 GINFTK
-81 KDGSQGFTGL
+81 KDGSQSYSGL

-96 PGSSVLDPYI
+96 EGSSVLDPFI
-106 QDWIT
+106 QNWIS

-119 PNKPGVRYY
+119 PNKPAVRYY

-143 KTDEQGNVMIQ
+143 KTDSQGNIMIQ

-162 YKELVANLKDT
+162 YKELLANLKDT

-223 EQQLSDLEQLA
+223 EQQLSDLEKLA

-263 FNRESNVLGEEPSE
+263 FNRESNVLGEEPSA
-277 PKQAPTQQDIDN
+277 PKQEPTQQDIDSQIPN
-289 QMPSNMEGQPNQP
+289 NIGGQQQAPVQP
-302 QQGQVGQYTQQ
+302 QQPQQPQQQ
-313 GQNNGQGQQLQGNQQ
+313 GN
-328 PISNT
+328 
-333 QFGQGA
+333 
-339 PSGQQPNNT
+339 
-348 GSVDWNNLAQQQSQP
+348 VDWNNLAQQQSQP

-372 VNSVDDSQVPFETQ
+372 VSSIDDVQVPFNTQ

-393 PEPQQTTQEPPKQK
+393 PEPQPEPQQATQEPPKQK

>member
-61 AQGTNVFFKEFRTT
+61 AQGTNVFFKEFRTS

-106 QDWIT
+106 DNWIA

-119 PNKPGVRYY
+119 PNKPAVRYY

-143 KTDEQGNVMIQ
+143 KTDSQGNIVIQ

-162 YKELVANLKDT
+162 YKELLANLKDT

-223 EQQLSDLEQLA
+223 EQQLSDLEKLA
-234 KPTEEQNPN
+234 QPTEEQNPN

-263 FNRESNVLGEEPSE
+263 FNRESNVLGEEPSA
-277 PKQAPTQQDIDN
+277 PKQEPTQQDIDS
-289 QMPSNMEGQPNQP
+289 QIPSNIGGQQQAPVQSQQP
-302 QQGQVGQYTQQ
+302 QQ
-313 GQNNGQGQQLQGNQQ
+313 QGN
-328 PISNT
+328 
-333 QFGQGA
+333 
-339 PSGQQPNNT
+339 
-348 GSVDWNNLAQQQSQP
+348 VDWNNLAQQQSQP
-363 DSNPFNDFD
+363 DSSPFNDFD
-372 VNSVDDSQVPFETQ
+372 VNSIDDVQVPFDTQ
-386 PQNTQQA
+386 SQNTQQA
-393 PEPQQTTQEPPKQK
+393 PEPQPEPQQTTQEPPKQK

>member
-40 IKDANGNKV
+40 VKDANGNKV

-96 PGSSVLDPYI
+96 QGSSVLDPYI
-106 QDWIT
+106 DSWIA

-119 PNKPGVRYY
+119 PNKPAVRYY

-143 KTDEQGNVMIQ
+143 KTDSQGNIMIQ

-162 YKELVANLKDT
+162 YKELLANLKDT

-223 EQQLSDLEQLA
+223 EQQLSDLEKLA
-234 KPTEEQNPN
+234 QPTEEQNPN

-263 FNRESNVLGEEPSE
+263 FNRESNVLGEEPSA
-277 PKQAPTQQDIDN
+277 PKQEPTQQDIDSQIPN
-289 QMPSNMEGQPNQP
+289 NIGGQQQAPVQP
-302 QQGQVGQYTQQ
+302 QQQQQQ
-313 GQNNGQGQQLQGNQQ
+313 GN
-328 PISNT
+328 
-333 QFGQGA
+333 
-339 PSGQQPNNT
+339 
-348 GSVDWNNLAQQQSQP
+348 VDWNNLAQQQSQP

-372 VNSVDDSQVPFETQ
+372 VNSIDDVQVPFDTQ
-386 PQNTQQA
+386 SQNTQQA
-393 PEPQQTTQEPPKQK
+393 PESQQATQEPPKQK
-407 QTQSIDDVLG
+407 KTQSIDDVLG
-417 GLDLDNL
+417 SLDLDNL

>member
-11 ASKLESSNSSFNNNV
+11 ASKLESGNSTFNNNSG

-40 IKDANGNKV
+40 VRDANGKKSV
-49 TKENA
+49 KENA
-54 FVRVLPP
+54 LVRVLPP
-61 AQGTNVFFKEFRTT
+61 AQGTNVFFKEFRAT
-75 GINYSK
+75 GINYTK

-96 PGSSVLDPYI
+96 QGSSVLDPYI
-106 QDWIT
+106 DNWIA
-111 NGVQFSRF
+111 NSVQFSKF
-119 PNKPGVRYY
+119 PNKPAVRYY

-143 KTDEQGNVMIQ
+143 KTDSQGNIMVQ

-162 YKELVANLKDT
+162 YKELLANLKDT

-223 EQQLSDLEQLA
+223 EQQLSDLEKLA

-263 FNRESNVLGEEPSE
+263 FNRESNVLGEEPSA
-277 PKQAPTQQDIDN
+277 PKQEPTQQDIDSQIPN
-289 QMPSNMEGQPNQP
+289 NIGGQQQAPVQSQQP
-302 QQGQVGQYTQQ
+302 QQQQ
-313 GQNNGQGQQLQGNQQ
+313 GN
-328 PISNT
+328 
-333 QFGQGA
+333 
-339 PSGQQPNNT
+339 
-348 GSVDWNNLAQQQSQP
+348 VDWNNLAQQQSQP

-372 VNSVDDSQVPFETQ
+372 VNSIDDVQVPFDTQ

-393 PEPQQTTQEPPKQK
+393 PEPQPEPQQATQEPPKQNK
-407 QTQSIDDVLG
+407 TQSIDDVLG
-417 GLDLDNL
+417 SLDLDNL

>member
-26 ESYKPKNPVLRLGN
+26 ESYKPQNPVLRLGN
-40 IKDANGNKV
+40 VKDAHGNKV

-96 PGSSVLDPYI
+96 QGSSVLDPYI
-106 QDWIT
+106 DSWIA

-119 PNKPGVRYY
+119 PNKPAVRYY
-128 IHVIEYFNNNGQIQP
+128 IHVIEYFNNNGQLQP
-143 KTDEQGNVMIQ
+143 KTDAQGNIMIQ

-162 YKELVANLKDT
+162 YKELLSNLKDT

-187 ANEAFLVNIAKAKK
+187 ANEAFLVNIVKAKK

-223 EQQLSDLEQLA
+223 EQQLSDLEKLA

-263 FNRESNVLGEEPSE
+263 FNRETNVLGEEPSA
-277 PKQAPTQQDIDN
+277 PKQETSAPQQEVTQQDIDS
-289 QMPSNMEGQPNQP
+289 QIPSNIGGQQQAPVQSQQP
-302 QQGQVGQYTQQ
+302 QQ
-313 GQNNGQGQQLQGNQQ
+313 QQ
-328 PISNT
+328 P
-333 QFGQGA
+333 
-339 PSGQQPNNT
+339 QQHGN
-348 GSVDWNNLAQQQSQP
+348 VDWNNLAQQQSQP
-363 DSNPFNDFD
+363 DPSPFNDFD
-372 VNSVDDSQVPFETQ
+372 VNSIDDVQVPFSTQ

-393 PEPQQTTQEPPKQK
+393 PEPQPEPQQATQEPPKQT

>member
-11 ASKLESSNSSFNNNV
+11 ASKLESGNSTFNNNSG

-40 IKDANGNKV
+40 VKDANGQKTV
-49 TKENA
+49 KENA
-54 FVRVLPP
+54 LVRVLPP
-61 AQGTNVFFKEFRTT
+61 AQGTNVFFKEFRTS
-75 GINYSK
+75 GINFTK
-81 KDGSQGFTGL
+81 KDGSQSYSGL

-96 PGSSVLDPYI
+96 QGSSVLDPYI
-106 QDWIT
+106 DNWIA

-128 IHVIEYFNNNGQIQP
+128 IHVIEYFNNNGQLQP
-143 KTDEQGNVMIQ
+143 KTDAQGNIMIQ

-162 YKELVANLKDT
+162 YKELLSNLKDV

-187 ANEAFLVNIAKAKK
+187 ANEAFLVNIVKAKK

-263 FNRESNVLGEEPSE
+263 FNRESNVLGEEPSA
-277 PKQAPTQQDIDN
+277 PKQETSAPQQEVTQQDIDS
-289 QMPSNMEGQPNQP
+289 QIPSNIGGQQQAPVQSQQP
-302 QQGQVGQYTQQ
+302 QQQQ
-313 GQNNGQGQQLQGNQQ
+313 GN
-328 PISNT
+328 
-333 QFGQGA
+333 
-339 PSGQQPNNT
+339 
-348 GSVDWNNLAQQQSQP
+348 VDWNNLAQQQSQP

-372 VNSVDDSQVPFETQ
+372 VNSIDDVQVPFSTQ

-393 PEPQQTTQEPPKQK
+393 PEPQPEPQQATQEPPKQK